1 VSAPAAGGGSLLRRR
16 IIVVATGV
24 VGALTLAWGL
34 RADPGSRRFY
44 IGTFLLA
51 AVWLIGG
58 LLAGPMRIGSRRD
71 APLAVGVGLGLAAV
85 FIAGAFIVR
94 QIPWLADHVER
105 VMDLARGGN
114 LALVYASTVV
124 NGVAEEVYFRGAM
137 YPAVP
142 ERWRLVVVVGLY
154 ALVTLATGNVML
166 AFAAVLVG
174 VAVTWLRQRTDGVLA
189 PILAHVSWSLAMLA
203 ILPHL
208 FN

>member
-1 VSAPAAGGGSLLRRR
+1 MTGSAALLRRR
-16 IIVVATGV
+16 TIVVATGV

-44 IGTFLLA
+44 VGTFALA
-51 AVWLIGG
+51 IVWIVGG
-58 LLAGPMRIGSRRD
+58 LLSGPIRLGTGRIGT
-71 APLAVGVGLGLAAV
+71 ALLLGVGLAALFV
-85 FIAGAFIVR
+85 GGALIVR
-94 QIPWLADHVER
+94 QITWLSDSVER

-114 LALVYASTVV
+114 TALVYASTVV

-142 ERWRLVVVVGLY
+142 RRWRFVVVVALY
-154 ALVTLATGNVML
+154 VLVTLATGNLML

-174 VAVTWLRQRTDGVLA
+174 IVVTWLREKTDGVLA
-189 PILAHVSWSLAMLA
+189 PILTHITWSLAMLA
-203 ILPHL
+203 VLPHL